1 MRTVQRLI
9 AAATILLTADVNRGS
24 TSTQAH
30 EPDELV
36 KWVFETGKPAIM
48 RARVAT
54 SLGVGDQDIS
64 VTERGLRVIGEE
76 TTHVIGV
83 RLGPDLTTVDFIFLA
98 QVIEEDGSGIVWK
111 CSALGQLQNT
121 IVMSPDGEIK
131 RISNDTRLG
140 EFLAEREYFQRQL
153 RETIVP

>member
-1 MRTVQRLI
+1 
-9 AAATILLTADVNRGS
+9 
-24 TSTQAH
+24 
-30 EPDELV
+30 
-36 KWVFETGKPAIM
+36 M